1 MSNLSLYNITD
12 RFVEIMDKVQEGE
25 ITEEQYN
32 ELGQEL
38 AIALQNKSIGIIGY
52 IQNKEALIDA
62 VDTQIKRLQELKKAE
77 SNSIDKFKQYVKEN
91 MEKLGIQKL
100 ETEIKLINDNIDK
113 MYVDKLNNKIS
124 EEMYSRLFSKLR
136 KEVKQKEQE
145 YSELVAIKERN
156 KEDDTEDIKKAVK
169 EFLKLEEP
177 TPEFMKVIINRIELH
192 QDKQVDIVFNFKKL
206 NNITNQ
212 NCLL

>member
-62 VDTQIKRLQELKKAE
+62 VDTQIKRLQELKK
-77 SNSIDKFKQYVKEN
+77 Q
-91 MEKLGIQKL
+91 
-100 ETEIKLINDNIDK
+100 
-113 MYVDKLNNKIS
+113 
-124 EEMYSRLFSKLR
+124 
-136 KEVKQKEQE
+136 
-145 YSELVAIKERN
+145 
-156 KEDDTEDIKKAVK
+156 
-169 EFLKLEEP
+169 
-177 TPEFMKVIINRIELH
+177 KVIA
-192 QDKQVDIVFNFKKL
+192 
-206 NNITNQ
+206 
-212 NCLL
+212 